1 MQTRASGAALERL
14 GAVVAFGAVHGVLLL
29 LAATIPNEPIGDV
42 TITYSRWVAA
52 GLASNTWVG
61 IDSAW
66 VYPILALVPMILAA
80 AAGVGLMGTT
90 WLLLM
95 VALHVVVAMVLWR
108 FRALGVRVVWWWLL
122 FLLALGPIGLGRI
135 DTVATAIALVGVA
148 FVAARPAIASA
159 LFTVAA
165 WVKVWPAA
173 LVLVLVALRR
183 GSRRGIVVGAL
194 TVTVAVVVIDLVLG
208 GGAFLFSFV
217 GQQAGRA
224 LQIES
229 PLATPFLWQAAA
241 HVPGAAVYYDQVILT
256 FEVSGPG
263 TGFAARLS
271 TPLMALV
278 VVAGVVLAVRAVMD
292 GVRRSEVAPL
302 LATILVGALIVTN
315 KVGSPQ
321 YIGWLAVPIVWGLI
335 AGRPSAR
342 RFRVAAILALP
353 LAALT
358 QVVYPD
364 YYDRLLGLQ
373 HGILVVLTVR
383 NALEVALLVW
393 AVMALVR
400 CGTAAR
406 RWRAAGSV
414 FGAHGAGLAP
424 GDGRGGVAAGAAGS
438 GAGAPGSGPPAGG
451 PPVAGTGLEARP
463 ASATDP
469 SGPGTPGSGDGTM
482 DA

>member
-1 MQTRASGAALERL
+1 VQTRASRPAVERL
-14 GAVVAFGAVHGVLLL
+14 LGVVAFCAVHGVLLW
-29 LAATIPNEPIGDV
+29 LAATAANEPIGDV
-42 TITYSRWVAA
+42 TITYSRWVAT
-52 GLASNTWVG
+52 GLASNDWVG
-61 IDSAW
+61 LDSAW
-66 VYPILALVPMILAA
+66 VYPILALVPMVMAA
-80 AAGVGLMGTT
+80 AAGVGLIGTT

-95 VALHVVVAMVLWR
+95 TAFHVVVALVLWR
-108 FRALGVRVVWWWLL
+108 FRALGVRVLWWWLL
-122 FLLALGPIGLGRI
+122 FLLALGPIALGRI

-148 FVAARPAIASA
+148 FVTARPAIASA

-194 TVTVAVVVIDLVLG
+194 VVSVAVVVIDLVLG
-208 GGAFLFSFV
+208 GGAFLISFI

-229 PLATPFLWQAAA
+229 PLATPFLWQATA
-241 HVPGAAVYYDQVILT
+241 HVPGAAVYYDQKILT

-278 VVAGVVLAVRAVMD
+278 VVAGVVLAIRAVMD

-335 AGRPSAR
+335 AGTPSAR
-342 RFRVAAILALP
+342 RFRVAAVLAVP

-358 QVVYPD
+358 QVIYPG
-364 YYDRLLGLQ
+364 YYDQLLTL
-373 HGILVVLTVR
+373 HPWILVVLSVR
-383 NALEVALLVW
+383 NALEVAFLLW
-393 AVMALVR
+393 AVVALVR

-414 FGAHGAGLAP
+414 FGAHGAVLG
-424 GDGRGGVAAGAAGS
+424 AAAAAGSGAAGS
-438 GAGAPGSGPPAGG
+438 G
-451 PPVAGTGLEARP
+451 LEARH
-463 ASATDP
+463 ASGTES
-469 SGPGTPGSGDGTM
+469 SGAETAASGDGTM

>member
-1 MQTRASGAALERL
+1 VLI
-14 GAVVAFGAVHGVLLL
+14 AVVAFGVVHWVLLL
-29 LAATIPNEPIGDV
+29 LAVTVPNEPIGDV
-42 TITYSRWVAA
+42 TMTYSRWVAT
-52 GLASNTWVG
+52 GLASNDWVG
-61 IDSAW
+61 LDSAW
-66 VYPILALVPMILAA
+66 VYPIVALVPMIIAA
-80 AAGVGLMGTT
+80 VGTVAYMGTT

-95 VALHVVVAMVLWR
+95 SAIHVVVAIVLWR
-108 FRALGVRVVWWWLL
+108 FRALGVRVLWWWLA

-135 DTVATAIALVGVA
+135 DTVATAVALIGVA

-194 TVTVAVVVIDLVLG
+194 TVTAAVVVIDVVLG
-208 GGAFLFSFV
+208 GGAYLFSFV

-229 PLATPFLWQAAA
+229 PLATPFLWQAHA
-241 HVPGAAVYYDQVILT
+241 HVLGAAIYYDRVILT

-271 TPLMALV
+271 TPLMAAV
-278 VVAGVVLAVRAVMD
+278 VVAAVVLAIRAVVD

-302 LATILVGALIVTN
+302 LATILVLALIVTN

-321 YIGWLAVPIVWGLI
+321 YIGWIAVPIVWGLV
-335 AGRPSAR
+335 AGTPSAR
-342 RFRVAAILALP
+342 RFRVGAILALP

-358 QVVYPD
+358 QVIYPA
-364 YYDRLLGLQ
+364 YYDRLLDLSTWM
-373 HGILVVLTVR
+373 LVVVSVR
-383 NALEVALLVW
+383 NALEIVLLVW
-393 AVMALVR
+393 GVVALVR
-400 CGTAAR
+400 AGTAAR

-414 FGAHGAGLAP
+414 FGSAGL
-424 GDGRGGVAAGAAGS
+424 S
-438 GAGAPGSGPPAGG
+438 
-451 PPVAGTGLEARP
+451 GLEARP
-463 ASATDP
+463 ASSAPTR
-469 SGPGTPGSGDGTM
+469 GPETAGFGDGTM